1 MLKQI
6 TDFPGNNQL
15 LYFTSPSLAR
25 GGKQVCYIGDR
36 TGHPNLYT
44 LNLETGE
51 ERQLTFQSEG
61 MLRSYVYFD
70 GQPFRGFGKASVS
83 LDVAGGLLYYLQGQ
97 EVRRV
102 SLEGEGETICRLPG
116 GVVTGFTHLSADG
129 RLLCVPTIDQA
140 AFDVPQPFQENIDR
154 RVREENLCSTL
165 RVFDTATGEEVLA
178 EPVPGGWVTHVQ
190 FSPTGNSKIL
200 YNHEWAL
207 HSGIRRL
214 WLFDGKQHIRLRPE
228 GEGRSRDDWACHEMW
243 EKDGRHVIYH
253 GGYRDNGPS
262 FVGRVDTETGEIREI
277 AIDPEFRAYG
287 HFTTGESGMLVS
299 DGYYRQPDDEEGWAG
314 RWISLQ
320 RLNWEACTMEWIP
333 LCRHGSSWDC
343 QCSHPH
349 PVFGPGDREVWFTS
363 DRSGRRQVW
372 RVDTGL

>member
-25 GGKQVCYIGDR
+25 GGKQVCYTGGR

-70 GQPFRGFGKASVS
+70 GQPFRGLGKASVS

-97 EVRRV
+97 AVRRV
-102 SLEGEGETICRLPG
+102 SL
-116 GVVTGFTHLSADG
+116 
-129 RLLCVPTIDQA
+129 
-140 AFDVPQPFQENIDR
+140 
-154 RVREENLCSTL
+154 
-165 RVFDTATGEEVLA
+165 
-178 EPVPGGWVTHVQ
+178 
-190 FSPTGNSKIL
+190 
-200 YNHEWAL
+200 
-207 HSGIRRL
+207 
-214 WLFDGKQHIRLRPE
+214 E

-262 FVGRVDTETGEIREI
+262 FVGRVDTGI
-277 AIDPEFRAYG
+277 
-287 HFTTGESGMLVS
+287 
-299 DGYYRQPDDEEGWAG
+299 
-314 RWISLQ
+314 
-320 RLNWEACTMEWIP
+320 
-333 LCRHGSSWDC
+333 
-343 QCSHPH
+343 
-349 PVFGPGDREVWFTS
+349 
-363 DRSGRRQVW
+363 
-372 RVDTGL
+372 